1 VLIANIVKKM
11 TKIVIFDHFGNSTPL
26 YEENLIIID
35 SKTAMPAN
43 IKMKVSEVHLF
54 REKVLL
60 NILSLTSLKREN
72 IVNCIASR

>member
-1 VLIANIVKKM
+1 MLIANIVKKM
-11 TKIVIFDHFGNSTPL
+11 TKIVIFDHFGNSIPL

-43 IKMKVSEVHLF
+43 IKMKASEVHLF
-54 REKVLL
+54 RDKVLL
-60 NILSLTSLKREN
+60 NILSLTSLNREN